1 MLKKFLK
8 GLGITVLVIAII
20 FAGIFVWVSIISS
33 KYNETAIPYIE
44 KVMPELSKWDVDVAK
59 QYMAPEALDSVS
71 DADFAKLMKFL
82 SKIGSLKSIEEPQFQ
97 NASSSA
103 TTGTGT
109 LTTVLY
115 TFTAHYENGDATITL
130 KLKPVENG
138 YQVYHFNV
146 NSMALAE

>member
-1 MLKKFLK
+1 MLKKILK
-8 GLGITVLVIAII
+8 VLAII
-20 FAGIFVWVSIISS
+20 ILLIAVLFAGMYIWVSIISS

-44 KVMPELSKWDVDVAK
+44 NVMPELSKWDVDVAK
-59 QYMAPEALDSVS
+59 QYMAPEALKAVS
-71 DADFAKLMKFL
+71 DEDFSKLMKFL

-97 NASSSA
+97 NASSSV

-115 TFTAHYENGDATITL
+115 TFTAHYEFGDASITL

-138 YQVYHFNV
+138 YQVYYFNV